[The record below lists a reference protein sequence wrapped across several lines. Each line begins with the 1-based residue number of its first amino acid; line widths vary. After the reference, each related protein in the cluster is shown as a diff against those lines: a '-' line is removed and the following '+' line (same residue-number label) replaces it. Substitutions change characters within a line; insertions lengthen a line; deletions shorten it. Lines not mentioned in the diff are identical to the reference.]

1 MASAV
6 PAELIPDD
14 EYALWEQALAHA
26 EQHRAT
32 AVVDNST
39 SLLSSPAKEVLLP
52 DQTLDVD
59 IAPKL
64 PDLEDFGLKANR
76 LAKYRSFGLFV
87 TDITSSEWC
96 QQKVAFEL
104 SAHLKKVGF
113 PAGHSTPDPAYLPH
127 SWLLCFSGRHGNRSN
142 GCWHCCACSFRS
154 RADQGSFPSQQHAR
168 SRCIAVITH
177 PICMSTH
184 LVWYTSAFPKS
195 ARGANNA
202 NFRNARRLRSSRLRH
217 LRINGQFAC

>member
-1 MASAV
+1 MQAAGNIEAEALFHSHNMASAV
-6 PAELIPDD
+6 QIELIPDD
-14 EYALWEQALAHA
+14 EYALWEQVLAHA

-32 AVVDNST
+32 VVVNDST
-39 SLLSSPAKEVLLP
+39 TLLPSSAKDVLLP
-52 DQTLDVD
+52 DQTLDVA

-113 PAGHSTPDPAYLPH
+113 PAVHKHTRPCIHASFMA
-127 SWLLCFSGRHGNRSN
+127 LCFSGRYR
-142 GCWHCCACSFRS
+142 
-154 RADQGSFPSQQHAR
+154 D
-168 SRCIAVITH
+168 
-177 PICMSTH
+177 
-184 LVWYTSAFPKS
+184 
-195 ARGANNA
+195 
-202 NFRNARRLRSSRLRH
+202 
-217 LRINGQFAC
+217 